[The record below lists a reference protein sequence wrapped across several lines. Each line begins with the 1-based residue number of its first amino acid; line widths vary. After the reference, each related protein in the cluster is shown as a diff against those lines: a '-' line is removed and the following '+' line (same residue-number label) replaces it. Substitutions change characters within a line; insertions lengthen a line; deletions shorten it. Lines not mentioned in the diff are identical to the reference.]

1 MQLPRIDRFLATD
14 SDLQPVVAKAREIGA
29 LSKLCDEFLPP
40 ELAAHL
46 RPASLQGGKL
56 VVLAANAAAAAK
68 LKLLS
73 ESLGD
78 FLSKRGA
85 KVNSVSVK
93 VQPGGMNL
101 VARPAAVR
109 SAHIPPLGFA
119 ALSELYGKLGDS
131 PARRALERLLARE
144 SSPAGSIARPPAA
157 GTPAPAAPPAR
168 KRARS

>member
-1 MQLPRIDRFLATD
+1 MQLPRIDRFLARD
-14 SDLQPVVAKAREIGA
+14 NDLQPVVAKAREIDA

-40 ELAAHL
+40 ELAAQL
-46 RPASLQGGKL
+46 RPANLQGGKL

-93 VQPGGMNL
+93 VQPGGINT
-101 VARPAAVR
+101 APSAAVR

-119 ALSELYGKLGDS
+119 ALSELYAKLGDS

-144 SSPAGSIARPPAA
+144 RGAVGPMSRPPVA
-157 GTPAPAAPPAR
+157 GTPGRAGRPGR
-168 KRARS
+168 KRARP